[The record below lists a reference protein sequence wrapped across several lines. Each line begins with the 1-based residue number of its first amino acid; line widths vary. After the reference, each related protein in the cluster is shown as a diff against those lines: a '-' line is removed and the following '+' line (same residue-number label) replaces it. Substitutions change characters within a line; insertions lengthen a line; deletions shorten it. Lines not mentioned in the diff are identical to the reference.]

1 MHDGVNAFNTLHQLC
16 RQMDLRVGGKY
27 VLRKRL
33 GAGSFGEIYSGEHII
48 SHEHVAIKLEQK
60 DARPAQLH
68 NESRTYKI
76 LSGGVGIPSV
86 KWFGLEG
93 DYNVMVMDLLG
104 KSIEDLFVQRQRN
117 FSLKTVLM
125 IADQM
130 ISRIEYIHSKNLL
143 HRDIKPDNFVF
154 GAGEDNSNLLYVI
167 DFGLAKRYR
176 DPKTRQH
183 IPFREGKSLT
193 GTARYT
199 SINTHLGIE
208 QSRRDD
214 MEGIAYVLIYL
225 LKGSLPW
232 MGLKVENKK
241 QKYEAIAE
249 KKIAIPVDVVCQGL
263 PSEFATFLT
272 EVRRLDFPD
281 RPDYAFYRQMFRD
294 LFIREGYVYDYK
306 YDWSERPK
314 VEPVPLV
321 FDDRMS
327 HVVIREPEREI
338 EQPVKSTRHGYSLAD
353 VQRINPS
360 APVLP
365 IVQTPPLGRRALA
378 RPSPEPKTD
387 QRPPPKPS
395 YPRRIGILNIATPP
409 NVRPSQRSA
418 YGWR

>member
-1 MHDGVNAFNTLHQLC
+1 
-16 RQMDLRVGGKY
+16 MDLRVGGKY

-33 GAGSFGEIYSGEHII
+33 GAGSFGEIYAGEHLL
-48 SHEHVAIKLEQK
+48 SHEQVAIKLESK
-60 DARPAQLH
+60 DARPAQLL

-76 LSGGVGIPSV
+76 LSGGVGIPSI

-104 KSIEDLFVQRQRN
+104 KSLEDLFVQRQRS

-130 ISRIEYIHSKNLL
+130 ISRIEFLHNKNLL

-154 GAGEDNSNLLYVI
+154 GAGENNANLLYMI

-176 DPKTRQH
+176 DSKTRQH

-249 KKIAIPVDVVCQGL
+249 KKIAIPVEAVCQGL

-294 LFIREGYVYDYK
+294 LFIREGFVYDYK
-306 YDWSERPK
+306 YDWCEKAK
-314 VEPVPLV
+314 VDPVPLI
-321 FDDRMS
+321 FDDRVS
-327 HVVIREPEREI
+327 HVAMREQEKEPE
-338 EQPVKSTRHGYSLAD
+338 PVRGSRQGCSLVE
-353 VQRINPS
+353 VQKLNPS

-365 IVQTPPLGRRALA
+365 VVQTPILGRRMIS
-378 RPSPEPKTD
+378 RPTPEAKVDT
-387 QRPPPKPS
+387 RPPPKAS
-395 YPRRIGILNIATPP
+395 YPRRIGILNWASPP
-409 NVRPSQRSA
+409 NARPSQRSA